1 MSKPRRPKRKVN
13 GILLFDKPV
22 GYSSNQA
29 LQFARFRYQS
39 EKAGHTGSL
48 DPLAS
53 GLLPLCFGQA
63 TKVSGFLLESDKR
76 YVATARIGEKTN
88 TGDGEGQVIARS
100 DASRLTRE
108 ALLAVLPAFTGP
120 IQQVPPMYS
129 AIRLDGQRLYELAR
143 QGVEIEREAREVVIH
158 SLELLEFDEGRVVL
172 DVRCSKGTYIR
183 TLLEDIA
190 AAAGQVAY
198 LTGLHRYEVAPF
210 LSPKMVTVAEVEAAA
225 AQGGYA
231 ALDALLTPLAQA
243 FSHWAC
249 VRVDAARA
257 HYLRGGQPVRVAA
270 APDEGSVV
278 VLDEAGS
285 MLCIAEID
293 ANGMVA
299 PRRWVSDFG
308 DEA

>member
-29 LQFARFRYQS
+29 LQFARFRYQA

-63 TKVSGFLLESDKR
+63 TKVSGFLLDSDKR
-76 YVATARIGEKTN
+76 YIATAKIGEKTN

-100 DASRLTRE
+100 DASLLARE
-108 ALLAVLPAFTGP
+108 ALLAALPAFVGP
-120 IQQVPPMYS
+120 IRQVPPMHS

-158 SLELLEFDEGRVVL
+158 SLELQDFSDGQVVL

-190 AAAGQVAY
+190 AAVGQVTY
-198 LTGLHRYEVAPF
+198 LTGLRRYEVAPF
-210 LSPKMVTVAEVEAAA
+210 LSPRMVTVAEVEEAAKD
-225 AQGGYA
+225 GYPG
-231 ALDALLTPLAQA
+231 LDALLTPLAEA
-243 FSHWAC
+243 FSHWPS
-249 VRVDAARA
+249 VRVDTARA
-257 HYLRGGQPVRVAA
+257 LHLRGGQPARVAG
-270 APDEGSVV
+270 APGKGPLA

-293 ANGMVA
+293 PNGLVA
-299 PRRWVSDFG
+299 PKRWVSDLG
-308 DEA
+308 ETP

>member
-29 LQFARFRYQS
+29 LQFARFRYQA

-63 TKVSGFLLESDKR
+63 TKVSGFLLDSDKR
-76 YVATARIGEKTN
+76 YIATAKIGEKTN

-100 DASRLTRE
+100 DASKLTRE
-108 ALLAVLPAFTGP
+108 ALIAALPAFTGL
-120 IQQVPPMYS
+120 IRQVPPMHS
-129 AIRLDGQRLYELAR
+129 AIRMDGQRLYELAR
-143 QGVEIEREAREVVIH
+143 QGLEIEREAREVTIH
-158 SLELLEFDEGRVVL
+158 SLDLLDFSEGQVVL
-172 DVRCSKGTYIR
+172 DVHCSKGTYIR

-190 AAAGQVAY
+190 AAVGQVSY
-198 LTGLHRYEVAPF
+198 LTGLRRYEVAPF
-210 LSPKMVTVAEVEAAA
+210 LSPKMVTVAEVEEAAKA
-225 AQGGYA
+225 GYPG
-231 ALDALLTPLAQA
+231 LDALLTPLAQA
-243 FSHWAC
+243 FSHWPS
-249 VRVDAARA
+249 VQVDGPGALHLRA
-257 HYLRGGQPVRVAA
+257 GQPLSLAG
-270 APDEGSVV
+270 APDEGSLA

-293 ANGMVA
+293 ANGLVA
-299 PRRWVSDFG
+299 PKRWVSDLG
-308 DEA
+308 ETA

>member
-29 LQFARFRYQS
+29 LQFARFRYQA

-48 DPLAS
+48 APLAS

-63 TKVSGFLLESDKR
+63 TKVSGILLDSDIR
-76 YVATARIGEKTN
+76 YIATARIGEKTN
-88 TGDGEGQVIARS
+88 TGDGEGQVIAHS
-100 DASRLTRE
+100 DASQLTRE
-108 ALLAVLPAFTGP
+108 AVLAALPAFTGP

-143 QGVEIEREAREVVIH
+143 QGVEIEREAREVTIH
-158 SLELLEFDEGRVVL
+158 SLKLLEFGEGKVVL

-190 AAAGQVAY
+190 AAVGQVSY

-210 LSPKMVTVAEVEAAA
+210 LSPKMVTVAEVEEAAKD
-225 AQGGYA
+225 GYPG
-231 ALDALLTPLAQA
+231 LDALLTPLAQA
-243 FSHWAC
+243 FSHWPS
-249 VRVDAARA
+249 VRVDSARA
-257 HYLRGGQPVRVAA
+257 LHLRGGQPLRVAGS
-270 APDEGSVV
+270 PDQGPLA
-278 VLDEAGS
+278 VLDEAGN
-285 MLCIAEID
+285 MLWIAEMD
-293 ANGMVA
+293 PNGLVA
-299 PRRWVSDFG
+299 PKRWVSDLG
-308 DEA
+308 DVA

>member
-29 LQFARFRYQS
+29 LQFARFRYQA

-63 TKVSGFLLESDKR
+63 TKVSGFLLDSDKR
-76 YVATARIGEKTN
+76 YIATAKIGEKTN

-100 DASRLTRE
+100 DASLLTRE
-108 ALLAVLPAFTGP
+108 ALLATLPAFTGP
-120 IQQVPPMYS
+120 IRQVPPMHS

-143 QGVEIEREAREVVIH
+143 QGLEIEREAREVTIH
-158 SLELLEFDEGRVVL
+158 SLDFLDFSEGQVVL

-190 AAAGQVAY
+190 AAVGQVCY
-198 LTGLHRYEVAPF
+198 LTGLRRYEVAPF
-210 LSPKMVTVAEVEAAA
+210 LSPKMVTVAEVDEAAKD
-225 AQGGYA
+225 GYPG
-231 ALDALLTPLAQA
+231 LDALLTPLAQA
-243 FSHWAC
+243 FSHWPS
-249 VRVDAARA
+249 VQVDGPRA
-257 HYLRGGQPVRVAA
+257 LHLRGGQPLRVAG
-270 APDEGSVV
+270 APGEGSLA

-293 ANGMVA
+293 ANGLVA
-299 PRRWVSDFG
+299 PKRWVSDLG
-308 DEA
+308 ETA